1 MRIRYFNIAGVAWSN
16 FKTGFNADG
25 LALFM
30 PYFGLFDVVS
40 AKGCVNVAVVT
51 LRRRALDT
59 AGQLELGVQVSGLM
73 FELCCN
79 VLQGERCGRRFGG
92 RRIEWWLGSEASW

>member
-30 PYFGLFDVVS
+30 PYFRPFDVVS
-40 AKGCVNVAVVT
+40 A
-51 LRRRALDT
+51 
-59 AGQLELGVQVSGLM
+59 
-73 FELCCN
+73 
-79 VLQGERCGRRFGG
+79 
-92 RRIEWWLGSEASW
+92 

>member
-30 PYFGLFDVVS
+30 PYFVPFDVVS
-40 AKGCVNVAVVT
+40 AQGCVNVALVT
-51 LRRRALDT
+51 LKRRALDT
-59 AGQLELGVQVSGLM
+59 AGYLKLEVQVSGLM
-73 FELCCN
+73 FELCCK
-79 VLQGERCGRRFGG
+79 GASGRVPRATV
-92 RRIEWWLGSEASW
+92 WWSTH